1 MPNSW
6 RPAAYCRPAG
16 RWASPRPCLRQSPA
30 RFAQS
35 GGRCEAE
42 AGNRLWL
49 AKALSRMTRTSKG
62 AAHVGAVEILTK
74 IHQRQEGAEDAG
86 LEVVRQVQAA
96 RGNAGQALS
105 VLRQKVHDLA
115 PARDHA
121 LSDGARRAV
130 SRRISAQLASRE
142 SVKCRMQRRCSER
155 AWGESSLQPATW
167 QGVGIEGTDSIRNIP

>member
-115 PARDHA
+115 LALVTGIAESGFAAHFGAARFEGKREMQNAEA
-121 LSDGARRAV
+121 L
-130 SRRISAQLASRE
+130 LRE
-142 SVKCRMQRRCSER
+142 SLGRIELATGDLAGSRHRRHRLNS
-155 AWGESSLQPATW
+155 
-167 QGVGIEGTDSIRNIP
+167 